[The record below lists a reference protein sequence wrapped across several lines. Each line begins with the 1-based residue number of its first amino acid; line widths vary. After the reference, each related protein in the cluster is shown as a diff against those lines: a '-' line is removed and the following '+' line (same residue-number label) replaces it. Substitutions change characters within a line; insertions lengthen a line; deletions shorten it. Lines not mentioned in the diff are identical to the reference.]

1 MPGPAPLHGG
11 PDAQGAPEHDL
22 STNANACGPCP
33 LAVRALERA
42 DARRY
47 PDPAYTRL
55 RALLGQWH
63 GVAAGRIFVA
73 ASGSE
78 FIQRLT
84 AAVAL
89 QGAAARDGGAP
100 PAVWLPR
107 HAYGD
112 YARAA
117 QAHGL
122 PLAAYG
128 PASHPARWASRKLT
142 CPRWPPPSR
151 RSKRWRWTRPTPPCA
166 CKARP
171 AWTKPPC
178 NASGASSPPT
188 RRWA

>member
-1 MPGPAPLHGG
+1 MPGPTPLHGG
-11 PDAQGAPEHDL
+11 LDAQGVPKHDL

-63 GVAAGRIFVA
+63 GVAASRIFVA

-89 QGAAARDGGAP
+89 QGTAARDGGAP
-100 PAVWLPR
+100 TAVWLPR

-122 PLAAYG
+122 PLAAA
-128 PASHPARWASRKLT
+128 PAQAALLWA
-142 CPRWPPPSR
+142 CEP
-151 RSKRWRWTRPTPPCA
+151 
-166 CKARP
+166 
-171 AWTKPPC
+171 
-178 NASGASSPPT
+178 SSPLGQPQT
-188 RRWA
+188 DLPALAAALAP